1 MRKILLSMAVMF
13 SAMSLQA
20 QEYNMFNSADVD
32 ADGWL
37 WFDTQEKV
45 DKYVGVCNEDDY
57 KVDPKGKLIQMVYAD
72 QNPTYP
78 ETTVDP
84 TAVGYGAGGEVG
96 ATGAKTGAIILPAAS
111 ANQSIN
117 GGGIA
122 ILMPSCST
130 FSMNVSCSGSVA
142 VQLLSTDDVTKGFG
156 DYGVRQAYMIGFK
169 PFARAGNT
177 TKTGLESLTNG
188 NDKITIKSDKP
199 VYVYFRN
206 ITKNEVYIHG
216 IKVTTPK
223 QEATGIKNVV
233 AEGNADAEIY
243 TLDGIKVANKVD
255 GLKAGMYLVKSG
267 DATRKVI
274 VK

>member
-1 MRKILLSMAVMF
+1 MRKILLSMAVFF

-20 QEYNMFNSADVD
+20 QEYNMFDKADVD
-32 ADGWL
+32 ANGWL

-45 DKYVGVCNEDDY
+45 DKYVGVCDEEDY
-57 KVDPKGKLIQMVYAD
+57 KVNPNGKLIQMVYAD

-84 TAVGYGAGGEVG
+84 TAVGYGKGGEIG
-96 ATGAKTGAIILPAAS
+96 ADGAKTGAIILAPSSSLTAT
-111 ANQSIN
+111 N

-130 FSMNVSCSGSVA
+130 FSINISCSDKVFC
-142 VQLLSTDDVTKGFG
+142 QLLSTTDVNTAFS
-156 DYGVRQAYMIGFK
+156 DYENRSAYSLMNS
-169 PFARAGNT
+169 FAGAGNT
-177 TKTGLESLTNG
+177 TKTGLERLSNG
-188 NDKITIKSDKP
+188 FNDITIKSDKP

-206 ITKNEVYIHG
+206 NRNRELYIHG
-216 IKVTTPK
+216 IKVTTPV
-223 QEATGIKNVV
+223 ATGIKNVV
-233 AEGNADAEIY
+233 AEGNTEAEVY
-243 TLDGIKVANKVD
+243 TLDGIKVANKTE

>member
-1 MRKILLSMAVMF
+1 MRKTLLSMAVMF

-20 QEYNMFNSADVD
+20 QEYNMFNTADVD

-57 KVDPKGKLIQMVYAD
+57 TVDPKGKLIQMVYAD

-84 TAVGYGAGGEVG
+84 MAVGYGKGGEIG
-96 ATGAKTGAIILPAAS
+96 ADGAKTGAIILPAAS
-111 ANQSIN
+111 AASTAN
-117 GGGIA
+117 GGGIV

-130 FSMNVSCSGSVA
+130 FSMNVSCASSIYC
-142 VQLLSTDDVTKGFG
+142 QLLSTTDVNTAFG
-156 DYGVRQAYMIGFK
+156 DYEVRK
-169 PFARAGNT
+169 PFSLFNKFAGAGNT

-188 NDKITIKSDKP
+188 FNTVTIKSDKP
-199 VYVYFRN
+199 VYAYFRN
-206 ITKNEVYIHG
+206 LTKAEVYIHG
-216 IKVTTPK
+216 IKVTTPV
-223 QEATGIKNVV
+223 ATGIKNVV
-233 AEGNADAEIY
+233 AEGNAEAEVY
-243 TLDGIKVANKVD
+243 TLDGIKVANKVE
-255 GLKAGMYLVKSG
+255 GLKAGLYLVKSG

>member
-57 KVDPKGKLIQMVYAD
+57 TVDPKGKLIQMVYAD

-111 ANQSIN
+111 AMLSIN

-130 FSMNVSCSGSVA
+130 FSMNVSCSGSVLA
-142 VQLLSTDDVTKGFG
+142 QVMSTTDATTVFG
-156 DYGVRQAYMIGFK
+156 EYGVRQAYSMFK
-169 PFARAGNT
+169 PFARSGNT

-188 NDKITIKSDKP
+188 NDNITIKSDKP

-206 ITKNEVYIHG
+206 LSNREVYIHG
-216 IKVTTPK
+216 IKVTTPV
-223 QEATGIKNVV
+223 ATGIKNVV
-233 AEGNADAEIY
+233 AEGNAEAEVY
-243 TLDGIKVANKVD
+243 TLDGIKVANKVE
-255 GLKAGMYLVKSG
+255 GLKAGLYLVKSG

>member
-1 MRKILLSMAVMF
+1 MRKILLSMAVFF
-13 SAMSLQA
+13 SAMSLSA
-20 QEYNMFNSADVD
+20 QEYNMFNKADVD
-32 ADGWL
+32 ENGWL

-45 DKYVGVCNEDDY
+45 DKYVGVCDEDDY
-57 KVDPKGKLIQMVYAD
+57 KVNPNGKLIQMVYAD

-78 ETTVDP
+78 ATTVDP
-84 TAVGYGAGGEVG
+84 TVAGFGVDGEVG

-111 ANQSIN
+111 AMLSTN

-130 FSMNVSCSGSVA
+130 FSMNVSCSGSVLA
-142 VQLLSTDDVTKGFG
+142 QLLSTDDVTKGFG
-156 DYGVRQAYMIGFK
+156 EYGVRQAYSMFR
-169 PFARAGNT
+169 PFARSGNT

-188 NDKITIKSDKP
+188 NDNITIKSDKP

-206 ITKNEVYIHG
+206 LSNREVYIHG

-223 QEATGIKNVV
+223 QEATGIKDIM
-233 AEGNADAEIY
+233 ADQGSAVEVY
-243 TLDGIKVANKVD
+243 TMDGIKVANKVD
-255 GLKAGMYLVKSG
+255 GLKAGLYLVKSG
-267 DATRKVI
+267 DATRKVV